1 MGEPRTNAMVGDA
14 KAIAGYIR
22 AGRWRDAVL
31 RLDEFLGD
39 WDDRNAE
46 ITDTKTM
53 DMYAAIEIIDPAV
66 RENAPAFEAAPSED
80 ARYANDDEKYRKA
93 VEYIINVRGLISRGF
108 RPLPGGRRRRRVN
121 TVRRRRSRPRRLL
134 PTRRRRLF

>member
-1 MGEPRTNAMVGDA
+1 MVGDA
-14 KAIAGYIR
+14 KAIAGYIH
-22 AGRWRDAVL
+22 AGRWRNAL
-31 RLDEFLGD
+31 ERLDEFLGD
-39 WDDRNAE
+39 WDDRRAE

-108 RPLPGGRRRRRVN
+108 RVGGRRRSKRGKSAK
-121 TVRRRRSRPRRLL
+121 RRRHRTSL
-134 PTRRRRLF
+134 TRRRRRFF

>member
-1 MGEPRTNAMVGDA
+1 MGEPRANAMVGDA
-14 KAIAGYIR
+14 KEITKYIR

-53 DMYAAIEIIDPAV
+53 DMYAAIKIIDPEV
-66 RENAPAFEAAPSED
+66 RALAPGFEAAPSED
-80 ARYANDDEKYRKA
+80 ENDNDKYRKA
-93 VEYIINVRGLISRGF
+93 VEYIENVRELISRGF
-108 RPLPGGRRRRRVN
+108 DRGGRRRRRAK
-121 TVRRRRSRPRRLL
+121 TVRRRRLRLRLRL
-134 PTRRRRLF
+134 PTRRRRPF